1 MTSTSP
7 TDFVSPFHRASDSG
21 ILPPQA
27 PLPRPR
33 SPQPTTPHLLP
44 TVRLYGLL
52 GAGILIPLIMAWIPG
67 AGVVLGWGVMVV
79 YDGVILGMAWVD
91 YQRSLRWQIQ
101 VERHCDPRL
110 SIGRDNPIHLSVR
123 VGSGSGK
130 TQTTQL
136 RLRDSYPQEFQSNQD
151 LQILEIAPY
160 TETEVTYQVFPPR
173 RGAFQWQGLTLRLL
187 SPQGLVWQ
195 AWQIPL
201 ETQVEVYPDLMGL
214 RLLSIRLSLE
224 SAGGLRRRQRT
235 LGGTEFAELQ
245 EYNRGDDLRLIDW
258 KATARRGH
266 PLVRVCEP
274 ERDQPLLILLDRGR
288 LMTAQVAGLKRF
300 DWALNA
306 TLALA
311 MAGLRRGDRVGICV
325 FDHEIHTWIPPQSGN
340 SYLSRIL
347 EQLYHLE
354 PVLIE
359 SDYVAVASR
368 VLSQYTRR
376 ALVVLLTDIVDAIA
390 SKELL
395 SAMARLS
402 PRFLPF
408 CVALRDPL
416 IDAQA
421 HQPLM
426 THQNSTEEQIQ
437 GWYEQ
442 AVALNLMHQRT
453 VAFAQLQQ
461 QGVLVL
467 DAPAPKI
474 SEQLVDRYLLLKARN
489 RL

>member
-1 MTSTSP
+1 MTNASQSE
-7 TDFVSPFHRASDSG
+7 FISPFHRQSDSVV
-21 ILPPQA
+21 PPPA
-27 PLPRPR
+27 KPNP
-33 SPQPTTPHLLP
+33 PQPTIPHLLP
-44 TVRLYGLL
+44 TSRLYLILGL
-52 GAGILIPLIMAWIPG
+52 GFLIPLGLAWIPG
-67 AGVVLGWGVMVV
+67 DGIELGWAAMLLFDMVVLIVT
-79 YDGVILGMAWVD
+79 WVD
-91 YQRSLRWQIQ
+91 YQRSQWWDIQ
-101 VERHCDPRL
+101 VTRHCDPRL
-110 SIGRDNPIHLSVR
+110 SIGRDNPIHLTVT
-123 VGSGSGK
+123 VGSGPGK
-130 TQTTQL
+130 ARQAQL
-136 RLRDSYPQEFQSNQD
+136 HLRDSYPQDFQADQD
-151 LQILEIAPY
+151 RLILQIAPH
-160 TETEVTYQVFPPR
+160 TETDVTYHVFPPQ
-173 RGAFQWQGLTLRLL
+173 RGAFQWQGVTLRLL
-187 SPQGLVWQ
+187 SPQGFAWK
-195 AWQIPL
+195 AWQIPI
-201 ETQVEVYPDLMGL
+201 ETEVDVYPDLMGL
-214 RLLSIRLSLE
+214 RLLSVRLSLE
-224 SAGGLRRRQRT
+224 AAGGLRRRQRT

-306 TLALA
+306 TLSLA
-311 MAGLRRGDRVGICV
+311 MAGLRRGDRVGVCV
-325 FDHEIHTWIPPQSGN
+325 FDNDIHTWIPPQSGN

-347 EQLYHLE
+347 EQVYNLE
-354 PVLIE
+354 PVMTE

-390 SKELL
+390 SSELL
-395 SAMARLS
+395 AAMARLS

-416 IDAQA
+416 VDSQA
-421 HQPLM
+421 HQALAL
-426 THQNSTEEQIQ
+426 TEAAKDLQIQ
-437 GWYEQ
+437 QLYEQ
-442 AVALNLMHQRT
+442 AVALDLLHQRS

-467 DAPAPKI
+467 DAPAPSI
-474 SEQLVDRYLLLKARN
+474 SEQLVERYLLLKARN

>member
-1 MTSTSP
+1 MTNASQP
-7 TDFVSPFHRASDSG
+7 EFISPFHRQADLV
-21 ILPPQA
+21 IQPP
-27 PLPRPR
+27 PPSEPRP
-33 SPQPTTPHLLP
+33 PQPTVPHLLP
-44 TVRLYGLL
+44 TARLYVLL
-52 GAGILIPLIMAWIPG
+52 GLGLLIPLILAWIPG
-67 AGVVLGWGVMVV
+67 NGIGVGWAVMALYNITVL
-79 YDGVILGMAWVD
+79 ILTLVD
-91 YQRSLRWQIQ
+91 YQRSQRWNIQ
-101 VERHCDPRL
+101 VTRQCDARL
-110 SIGRDNPIHLSVR
+110 SIGRDNPIHLTVT
-123 VGSGSGK
+123 VGSGPDK
-130 TQTTQL
+130 AKQTQL
-136 RLRDSYPQEFQSNQD
+136 QLRDSYPQDFQADQEQLI
-151 LQILEIAPY
+151 LQIAPH
-160 TETEVTYQVFPPR
+160 TATDVTYYVFPPR

-187 SPQGLVWQ
+187 SPQGLAWK
-195 AWQIPL
+195 AWQIPI
-201 ETQVEVYPDLMGL
+201 ETQVDVYPDLMGL
-214 RLLSIRLSLE
+214 RLLSVRLSLE
-224 SAGGLRRRQRT
+224 SAGGVRRRQRT

-300 DWALNA
+300 DWALNT
-306 TLALA
+306 TLSLA
-311 MAGLRRGDRVGICV
+311 MAGLRRGDRVGVCV
-325 FDHEIHTWIPPQSGN
+325 FDNEIHTWIPPQSGN

-347 EQLYHLE
+347 EQVYNLE
-354 PVLIE
+354 PVMTE

-390 SKELL
+390 SSELL
-395 SAMARLS
+395 AAMARLS

-416 IDAQA
+416 VDTQA
-421 HQPLM
+421 HQALALTPEA
-426 THQNSTEEQIQ
+426 NDIQIQ
-437 GWYEQ
+437 RLYEQ
-442 AVALNLMHQRT
+442 AIALDLLHQRS

-467 DAPAPKI
+467 DAPAPSI
-474 SEQLVDRYLLLKARN
+474 SEQLVDQYLLLKARN

>member
-1 MTSTSP
+1 MTSASP
-7 TDFVSPFHRASDSG
+7 SEFVSPFHQRSDPVSQPPPS
-21 ILPPQA
+21 LPPS
-27 PLPRPR
+27 
-33 SPQPTTPHLLP
+33 SPQPTIPNLLP
-44 TVRLYGLL
+44 TLRLYGLL
-52 GAGILIPLIMAWIPG
+52 GIGILIPLIMAWIPG
-67 AGVVLGWGVMVV
+67 DGIGVGWAVMIL
-79 YDGVILGMAWVD
+79 YDIGLLILTLVD
-91 YQRSLRWQIQ
+91 YQRSQQWHIQ
-101 VERHCDPRL
+101 VKRHCDARL
-110 SIGRDNPIHLSVR
+110 SIGRENSIHLTVT
-123 VGSGSGK
+123 VGPGPAK
-130 TQTTQL
+130 ARTTQL
-136 RLRDSYPQEFQSNQD
+136 RLRDSYPSEFRADQESQS
-151 LQILEIAPY
+151 LQIAPHTT
-160 TETEVTYQVFPPR
+160 TELTYHVFPPQ

-187 SPQGLVWQ
+187 SPQGLAWQ
-195 AWQIPL
+195 AWQIPI
-201 ETQVEVYPDLMGL
+201 ETQVDVYPDLIGL

-224 SAGGLRRRQRT
+224 SAGGLRRRQRI

-300 DWALNA
+300 DWALNT
-306 TLALA
+306 TLSLA

-325 FDHEIHTWIPPQSGN
+325 FDHEIQTWIPPQSGN
-340 SYLSRIL
+340 SYLARIM
-347 EQLYHLE
+347 EQVYSLE
-354 PVLIE
+354 PVITE

-376 ALVVLLTDIVDAIA
+376 ALVVLLTDIVDPIA
-390 SKELL
+390 SSELL
-395 SAMARLS
+395 AAMARLS

-408 CVALRDPL
+408 CVTLRDPF

-421 HQPLM
+421 HQPLALN
-426 THQNSTEEQIQ
+426 QDSKEKQIQ
-437 GWYEQ
+437 QLYEQ
-442 AVALNLMHQRT
+442 AVALDLIHQRS

-461 QGVLVL
+461 KGVLVL
-467 DAPAPKI
+467 DAPAPQI

>member
-1 MTSTSP
+1 MTPASKP
-7 TDFVSPFHRASDSG
+7 EFISPFHRQSDPVV
-21 ILPPQA
+21 PPPSA
-27 PLPRPR
+27 KNSP
-33 SPQPTTPHLLP
+33 PQPTVPHLLP
-44 TVRLYGLL
+44 TSRLYWVLGLGL
-52 GAGILIPLIMAWIPG
+52 LIPLGLAWIPG
-67 AGVVLGWGVMVV
+67 EGIELGWAVMLLFDIVVLTV
-79 YDGVILGMAWVD
+79 AWVD
-91 YQRSLRWQIQ
+91 YLRSQRWDIQ
-101 VERHCDPRL
+101 VTRQCDSRL
-110 SIGRDNPIHLSVR
+110 SIGRDNPIHLTVT
-123 VGSGSGK
+123 VGSGPGK
-130 TQTTQL
+130 ARQARL
-136 RLRDSYPQEFQSNQD
+136 KLRDSYPQDFQADQD
-151 LQILEIAPY
+151 LLILKIAPH
-160 TETEVTYQVFPPR
+160 TETDVTYHVFPPQ
-173 RGAFQWQGLTLRLL
+173 RGAFQWQGVTLRLL
-187 SPQGLVWQ
+187 SLQGLAWK
-195 AWQIPL
+195 AWQIPI
-201 ETQVEVYPDLMGL
+201 ETEVDVYPDLMGL
-214 RLLSIRLSLE
+214 RLLSVRLSLE

-306 TLALA
+306 TLSLA
-311 MAGLRRGDRVGICV
+311 MAGLRRGDRVGVCV
-325 FDHEIHTWIPPQSGN
+325 FDHDIHTWIPPQSGN

-347 EQLYHLE
+347 EQVYNLE
-354 PVLIE
+354 PVMTE

-390 SKELL
+390 SSELL
-395 SAMARLS
+395 AAMARLS

-408 CVALRDPL
+408 CVAFRDPL
-416 IDAQA
+416 VDSQA
-421 HQPLM
+421 HQSLAL
-426 THQNSTEEQIQ
+426 TSEANDIQIQ
-437 GWYEQ
+437 RLYEQ
-442 AVALNLMHQRT
+442 AVALDLLHQRS

-467 DAPAPKI
+467 DAPAPSI